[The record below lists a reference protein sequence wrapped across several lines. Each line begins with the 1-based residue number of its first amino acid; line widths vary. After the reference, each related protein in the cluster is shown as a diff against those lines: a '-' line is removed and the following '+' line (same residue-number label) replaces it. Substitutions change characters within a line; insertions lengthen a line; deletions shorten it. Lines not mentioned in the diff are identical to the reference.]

1 MHAPVFEES
10 TQLFLFF
17 ADELQDDCTL
27 HLLQHEGQTLPTA
40 TEKNIMFTPHYDT
53 LIKSGTHEYYSEN
66 QKSLPY
72 ALAELV
78 DNSLSA
84 TARNKGLRRI
94 EIRLIFD
101 KTLGKHGVLVLDNGC
116 GMTSEQLN
124 NWAVYRLSKFTK
136 QRNKFTSEK
145 EGYVRPDHIHR
156 SLNSDISYF
165 GVGGKHAAFF
175 IGDSVR
181 MISKPRDSPYVHELL
196 LSKEEFKRKE
206 QSNQDVFSGTILN
219 RMPGVSSHITKDE
232 RFLHD
237 VIQEESEKQSFTVVV
252 ITGII
257 PDHID
262 HLKEDFEEWTRELA
276 HIYHYYIHGAN
287 GNVLSQPR
295 DPSQRIDIVTLR
307 EKPPKALCSLNLR
320 EVNNDMQT
328 LYINSAADTFEFQAT
343 PPGDDGFV
351 EGVLRYHPFLYDK
364 ETYPKDPSSD
374 DDDCDDNESEARG
387 KRDIFECFWNGR
399 LVPYTTVSEFDWCSR
414 PKKSCALPAEC
425 FSRLSGVLF
434 TNDKFAV
441 STNKLKFMELE
452 LKLRNK
458 ETIFTPIF
466 KDQVTRNIEKEFMQW
481 LQNCH
486 ERYDKQVKFFGFTK
500 TITRTDGPGKQN
512 TPWGEFSAIEWDGK
526 IYRAG
531 QLVRKKTPTLYGT
544 VVRFLLCGEYDG
556 DIFATGGEVEFTR
569 VRISSSIL
577 TLTTSPS
584 KVNQSQ
590 ILNISIL
597 CVFLPGSIYHICH
610 ILSTLAAKEDNFTVC
625 QLSPTCRVG
634 IPFNMVLQIKDCYGH
649 PTPLSSDTKPV
660 LKCAPHSLHVKEE
673 TVAVE
678 NGSPAILNV
687 EIHDEAGNLTAN
699 PKQLVVTK
707 PIQLNIT
714 GGEPQMLQVTFQ
726 LLPEKVPPVVIRLKV
741 VPSSRVAQM
750 EVYSQNECLVL
761 KNEEKISWPAGG
773 LLENLCYRLFDERG
787 VEVPLTAKITSKIK
801 VNWTR
806 DTNIK
811 DLVLGKLPEIPVPT
825 QLQEE
830 RFCQVSYQEQNVS
843 FSFIIFHLNHLPSGF
858 LQQSR
863 SSVAV
868 TGVRF
873 HSGPLGPR
881 ELCFHYSSF
890 EERVIIK
897 MTAGDPAELKL
908 ISGPEQPL
916 QVLKGQGIPTPFL
929 LQLCDEWGNPSPDQ
943 RVVVE
948 IASSRQSLKPYS
960 MLMPSTV
967 QSKTL
972 SLTVIP
978 DPNKPVKLSVEYNK
992 KAKLFAGG
1000 TFPGLCRPFFFLSL
1014 FLSSTLNS
1022 TTGPE
1027 NPPICICK
1035 SSIKYYMSHGINLTC
1050 ECGVSSF
1057 CCVIPLQIASIE
1069 QMISEKTA
1077 EAAQF
1082 ERAPRRVC
1090 SIPNNFSGPDVLGVV
1105 GHLALIEDDEAARV
1119 ISWHLR
1125 GDMDCVITR
1134 TTEAARSIYADTHGN
1149 QQVMPLDSISN
1160 YTAERPLPHTKNG
1173 RALFAPAGNPVYA
1186 RHLLICPK
1194 EKQICDT
1201 GEQISVG
1208 AGAFCPTI
1216 LTRDGNRVSAK
1227 GKFGGSQNKAPRI
1240 EGLQVFSAPFPK
1252 RYYALKEETDM
1263 LLEYFAALTKKEK
1276 AEEEQR
1282 NHLKTLESPEM
1293 MQKQEQVTQM
1303 KMQLQE
1309 IEKQLGEIFFC
1320 PAAVM
1325 DGKNQ
1330 IVFCLF
1336 FFLTAPSCPN
1346 PPPPPPPPTAF
1357 SETHQNLL
1365 TLRKKTLKKN
1375 RMVKKKIEWY

>member
-1 MHAPVFEES
+1 
-10 TQLFLFF
+10 
-17 ADELQDDCTL
+17 
-27 HLLQHEGQTLPTA
+27 
-40 TEKNIMFTPHYDT
+40 
-53 LIKSGTHEYYSEN
+53 
-66 QKSLPY
+66 
-72 ALAELV
+72 
-78 DNSLSA
+78 
-84 TARNKGLRRI
+84 
-94 EIRLIFD
+94 
-101 KTLGKHGVLVLDNGC
+101 
-116 GMTSEQLN
+116 
-124 NWAVYRLSKFTK
+124 
-136 QRNKFTSEK
+136 
-145 EGYVRPDHIHR
+145 
-156 SLNSDISYF
+156 
-165 GVGGKHAAFF
+165 
-175 IGDSVR
+175 
-181 MISKPRDSPYVHELL
+181 
-196 LSKEEFKRKE
+196 
-206 QSNQDVFSGTILN
+206 
-219 RMPGVSSHITKDE
+219 
-232 RFLHD
+232 
-237 VIQEESEKQSFTVVV
+237 
-252 ITGII
+252 
-257 PDHID
+257 
-262 HLKEDFEEWTRELA
+262 
-276 HIYHYYIHGAN
+276 IHGAN

-295 DPSQRIDIVTLR
+295 DPSQRIDIVVTLR
-307 EKPPKALCSLNLR
+307 EKPPKALYSLNLR

-364 ETYPKDPSSD
+364 ETYPKDPSASHESD

-569 VRISSSIL
+569 EPSIL
-577 TLTTSPS
+577 YNEKKTMPISKIDRTASDEHIHIFLGPLTDLGKYTL
-584 KVNQSQ
+584 V
-590 ILNISIL
+590 
-597 CVFLPGSIYHICH
+597 
-610 ILSTLAAKEDNFTVC
+610 LSTVVGELSSTSLGNGLLLSSTHHFSIIGTPKPNFKYFNPVL
-625 QLSPTCRVG
+625 LSPTCRVG

-649 PTPLSSDTKPV
+649 PTPLSSDTKPNYDLQV
-660 LKCAPHSLHVKEE
+660 TLAGLTKPKQTAQIGLLPGAPHSLHVKEE

-678 NGSPAILNV
+678 NGSTAMLNV

-699 PKQLVVTK
+699 PKQLVPHSTEHNGWRAADASSDLTASCKLETK
-707 PIQLNIT
+707 SSAVGFLKSVLR
-714 GGEPQMLQVTFQ
+714 LQR
-726 LLPEKVPPVVIRLKV
+726 LPFAFYSQPENLAPVVIRLKV

-843 FSFIIFHLNHLPSGF
+843 FSFIIFHLNHLPSVF

-908 ISGPEQPL
+908 ISGPEQVKGEPKA
-916 QVLKGQGIPTPFL
+916 QVP
-929 LQLCDEWGNPSPDQ
+929 
-943 RVVVE
+943 
-948 IASSRQSLKPYS
+948 LKPLKRQNSVFASRCRCFKCVFFVSRGYHQLNFKGS
-960 MLMPSTV
+960 FNNKPIKAPSV
-967 QSKTL
+967 

-1022 TTGPE
+1022 TIRIIVVPNHPVKLAPTSPLNTPSVSYSVDVASRTLVENVTLVIMVIPAGLIDGSVGEELISYKCFMIFLPHQTGPE

-1050 ECGVSSF
+1050 ACGVSSF

-1160 YTAERPLPHTKNG
+1160 YAAERPLPHTKNG
-1173 RALFAPAGNPVYA
+1173 RALFPTAGNPVYA

-1201 GEQISVG
+1201 VFKNLLGETIVMDDLNSATNYRREVG

-1336 FFLTAPSCPN
+1336 FFLTKPS
-1346 PPPPPPPPTAF
+1346 
-1357 SETHQNLL
+1357 
-1365 TLRKKTLKKN
+1365 
-1375 RMVKKKIEWY
+1375 